1 MGMSKVY
8 ERRMADVLDRL
19 ERDGY
24 DDQFR
29 GEPAG
34 IRGMKTGLLHRP
46 QDLEITESER
56 FEGISDPADET
67 LVLALRCTAHGC
79 RGTYVVPYG
88 KDMPSTDATLI
99 AGIPD
104 ARRR

>member
-1 MGMSKVY
+1 MGISKLY
-8 ERRMADVLDRL
+8 ERRMVDVLDRL
-19 ERDGY
+19 AREGY

-29 GEPAG
+29 GEAAG
-34 IRGMKTGLLHRP
+34 IRGGKTGLLHQP
-46 QDLEITESER
+46 QELRIERSER

-99 AGIPD
+99 DRIPD
-104 ARRR
+104 ARPR